1 MDYLSLIE
9 KKIAY
14 TTKEA
19 ENTLSMWRFKNDK
32 IVFTNGCFD
41 ILHKGHI
48 EYLAKAA
55 SLGTKLVIGW
65 NTYGSVKRF
74 KVEARRVN

>member
-32 IVFTNGCFD
+32 IVFKNGSFD

-48 EYLAKAA
+48 E
-55 SLGTKLVIGW
+55 
-65 NTYGSVKRF
+65 
-74 KVEARRVN
+74 